1 MNFKAKLRTWGWVE
15 PWNRKQ
21 TRKSAASSSRTK
33 PFWHCSSWTSV
44 EDVMKQIN
52 TNEHCYQDNSNI
64 INISGGWEQF
74 PVLCNTYSLMGH
86 YNLSLPVDAKIMLS
100 TNCNNI
106 NCISIIL
113 LTMFVCVN
121 LLHNILRWCS
131 TATISIWFCSVCL
144 SVCLYIHFNSLAV
157 GKYRICY
164 RELSWETST
173 ADNDI
178 VLIKEHTKEY
188 LQSITI

>member
-121 LLHNILRWCS
+121 LLHNWHPPLMFNCYN
-131 TATISIWFCSVCL
+131 FNMVLFCL
-144 SVCLYIHFNSLAV
+144 SVYISILILWLW
-157 GKYRICY
+157 G
-164 RELSWETST
+164 ST
-173 ADNDI
+173 GSVTGN
-178 VLIKEHTKEY
+178 Y
-188 LQSITI
+188 LERHQQQTMILF